1 MIDLVIFDLDGVLV
15 DSEWLMARV
24 WSEQLQEHGVDIAP
38 RTLIDRFAGATD
50 MSMADVIREESGAAL
65 PADILNRIRTVSRS
79 RLQNDLEAIDGVD
92 AVLAALGH
100 AKCICSNSAPDRI
113 RKSLAVT
120 DLDRHFPEV
129 HLFSAADVERPKPHP
144 DLHLHASRT
153 MAAEPAHAV
162 VIEDSVTGVT
172 AAVSAGMTAIG
183 FTGASHVGDG
193 HEEALLTAG
202 AVAVCG
208 HFSEVPMR
216 LAQLS

>member
-1 MIDLVIFDLDGVLV
+1 MIELVIFDLDGVLV

-24 WSEQLQEHGVDIAP
+24 WSEQLEEHGVRITP

-50 MSMADVIREESGAAL
+50 MSMADVIREESGASL
-65 PADILNRIRTVSRS
+65 PTDILGRIRTVSRS
-79 RLQNDLEAIDGVD
+79 RLQSDLEAVEGTD
-92 AVLAALGH
+92 AVLAALTH

-120 DLDRHFPEV
+120 DLERHFPDT

-144 DLHLHASRT
+144 DLHLHASRV
-153 MAAEPAHAV
+153 MAVDPVRAV

-193 HEEALLTAG
+193 HDEALRDAG
-202 AVAVCG
+202 AAAVCSQ
-208 HFSEVPMR
+208 FSEVPIR
-216 LAQLS
+216 LAELS